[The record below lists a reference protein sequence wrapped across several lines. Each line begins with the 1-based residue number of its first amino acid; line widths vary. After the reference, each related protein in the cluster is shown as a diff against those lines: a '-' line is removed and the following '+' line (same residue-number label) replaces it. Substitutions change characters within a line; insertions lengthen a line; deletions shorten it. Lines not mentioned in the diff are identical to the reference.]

1 MIRLPI
7 IAFIFL
13 LCVLW
18 KSIFPPVSFGETIHL
33 RPGFQHIIEFQDT
46 RRISI
51 GNPAIIEARPL
62 PRNDGILVVGKKEGE
77 TDLVLWGRDEK
88 RTWMIHVVGEAGAL
102 AEETKNLTATF
113 PGLTVTQ
120 VGSSVMITGTVP
132 TTRDRNLLE
141 TFARTRNGVHLRI
154 SLPEEK
160 RTLLT
165 YDLKIIE
172 ISKGATTHLGI
183 RWPDSLSAKGVWSY
197 GSRENTSFGIT
208 SEFEARLNV
217 LMAEGRA
224 KILANPRLVCESG
237 ERAEFLAGGEI
248 PIVIITQETRSV
260 EWKTYGIILRLGP
273 IMDHNNRIR
282 TQLTAEIST
291 VDHGSGGSD
300 VPGFL
305 TRRVTTNFSTTAGE
319 TVMLSGLLKNEM
331 AKDVTKVPLLG
342 QIPILGELFKSRSFR
357 ENKTELAI
365 FITPTEVRDDD
376 KNDVAIW
383 QSKEAQEQKRM
394 RFRVID

>member
-13 LCVLW
+13 FCVLW
-18 KSIFPPVSFGETIHL
+18 KSILPPVSFGETIHL

-113 PGLTVTQ
+113 PGLTVTK

-141 TFARTRNGVHLRI
+141 TFARTRDGVHLRI

-237 ERAEFLAGGEI
+237 EKAEFLAGGEI
-248 PIVIITQETRSV
+248 PIVIITPETRTV

-273 IMDHNNRIR
+273 IMDHDNRIR

>member
-1 MIRLPI
+1 MNRLPVI
-7 IAFIFL
+7 SFIFL
-13 LCVLW
+13 FCVLW
-18 KSIFPPVSFGETIHL
+18 KSILPSVSFGETIHL

-62 PRNDGILVVGKKEGE
+62 PRNDGILLVGKKEGE
-77 TDLVLWGRDEK
+77 TDLVLWGRNEK
-88 RTWMIHVVGEAGAL
+88 RTWMIHVMGEASAL
-102 AEETKNLTATF
+102 AEETRNLAATF

-120 VGSSVMITGTVP
+120 VGSAVMITGTVP

-141 TFARTRNGVHLRI
+141 TFARTRDGVHLRI

-160 RTLLT
+160 RTLLS

-237 ERAEFLAGGEI
+237 EKAEFLAGGEI
-248 PIVIITQETRSV
+248 PIVIITPETRTV

-273 IMDHNNRIR
+273 IMDHDNRIR

-365 FITPTEVRDDD
+365 FITPTEVRDDG
-376 KNDVAIW
+376 KNEAARW
-383 QSKEAQEQKRM
+383 QAKEAQVQERM
-394 RFRVID
+394 RFQVID

>member
-13 LCVLW
+13 FCVLW
-18 KSIFPPVSFGETIHL
+18 KSILPPVSFGETIHL

-141 TFARTRNGVHLRI
+141 TFARTRDGVHLRI

-237 ERAEFLAGGEI
+237 EKAEFLAGGEI
-248 PIVIITQETRSV
+248 PIVIITPETRTV

-273 IMDHNNRIR
+273 IMDHDNRIR

>member
-1 MIRLPI
+1 
-7 IAFIFL
+7 
-13 LCVLW
+13 
-18 KSIFPPVSFGETIHL
+18 
-33 RPGFQHIIEFQDT
+33 
-46 RRISI
+46 
-51 GNPAIIEARPL
+51 
-62 PRNDGILVVGKKEGE
+62 
-77 TDLVLWGRDEK
+77 
-88 RTWMIHVVGEAGAL
+88 
-102 AEETKNLTATF
+102 
-113 PGLTVTQ
+113 
-120 VGSSVMITGTVP
+120 MITGTVP

-141 TFARTRNGVHLRI
+141 TFARTRDGVHLRI

-237 ERAEFLAGGEI
+237 EKAEFLAGGEI
-248 PIVIITQETRSV
+248 PIVIITPETRTV

-273 IMDHNNRIR
+273 IMDHDNRIR

-365 FITPTEVRDDD
+365 FITPTEVRDDG
-376 KNDVAIW
+376 KNEAARW
-383 QSKEAQEQKRM
+383 QAKEAQVQERM
-394 RFRVID
+394 RFQVID

>member
-141 TFARTRNGVHLRI
+141 TFARTRDGVHLRI

-160 RTLLT
+160 RTLLS

-183 RWPDSLSAKGVWSY
+183 RWPDSLSAKGAWSY

-208 SEFEARLNV
+208 SEFEARLNI
-217 LMAEGRA
+217 LMADGRA

-248 PIVIITQETRSV
+248 PIVIITPETRTV

-273 IMDHNNRIR
+273 IMDHDNRIR

-383 QSKEAQEQKRM
+383 QAKEAQEQKRM